1 MQYLEIIM
9 SYIYLRLNHKQFR
22 EKIIHANNSQIWQ
35 RENND
40 KKV

>member
-9 SYIYLRLNHKQFR
+9 SYIYLRMNHKQFR
-22 EKIIHANNSQIWQ
+22 EKLIYANNSQI
-35 RENND
+35 EKEKND